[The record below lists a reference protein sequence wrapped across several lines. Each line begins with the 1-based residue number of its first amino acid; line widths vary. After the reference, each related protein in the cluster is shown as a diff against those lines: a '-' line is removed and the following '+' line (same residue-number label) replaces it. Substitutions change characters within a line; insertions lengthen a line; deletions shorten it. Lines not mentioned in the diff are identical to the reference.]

1 MILIAIGSNLPHPE
15 VGQPREVCE
24 AALNRLAQS
33 GVRILRRSP
42 WYGSAPVPASDQPWF
57 VNGVAEVELEASGSP
72 QSLLAALHA
81 VEGELG
87 RTRNR
92 RNEARIVDL
101 DLIDFEGRVSAPDA
115 SPLLPHPRLQ
125 ERAFIVR
132 IPQNSDLGGSTLAGV
147 QTYANR
153 VVPEAR
159 GDAARVIQAAEGY
172 RERVVFDAQGQ
183 AARFINIYDEYAKA
197 PEVTRRRMYL
207 ETMERVFDGVDKVIV
222 DPGTARN
229 GSGVVPYLPLGELGG
244 ARGTGSSQQP
254 SQSQRPNTGQGGN
267 R

>member
-125 ERAFIVR
+125 ERAFVLLPLR
-132 IPQNSDLGGSTLAGV
+132 DL
-147 QTYANR
+147 
-153 VVPEAR
+153 
-159 GDAARVIQAAEGY
+159 
-172 RERVVFDAQGQ
+172 
-183 AARFINIYDEYAKA
+183 A
-197 PEVTRRRMYL
+197 PEWRHPVT
-207 ETMERVFDGVDKVIV
+207 GVAIQTLID
-222 DPGTARN
+222 
-229 GSGVVPYLPLGELGG
+229 SLPK
-244 ARGTGSSQQP
+244 
-254 SQSQRPNTGQGGN
+254 GQEI
-267 R
+267 RLLD